1 MDFLFIYTCTIC
13 LTSQFRVFAAM
24 SGNFEVALRYRGVSV
39 LLYIVF
45 GGYVLAVD
53 KVIQD
58 VPESDG

>member
-45 GGYVLAVD
+45 GGHVLAVD